1 MKVFLSVKFHAD
13 MHNREEIE
21 HILDLLET
29 CGHNTFC
36 VVRDLERWGLV
47 RFDDKELMRQT
58 LLHIRDSHLVLVE
71 TSEKGVG
78 IGIEAGYAHARG
90 IRIVAIA
97 RDGSDFSAT
106 LRGIS
111 HISYFYKS
119 FEDLREFITR
129 LNRD

>member
-1 MKVFLSVKFHAD
+1 MSVKFHAD

-21 HILDLLET
+21 HILDLLEAR
-29 CGHNTFC
+29 GHNTFC

-47 RFDDKELMRQT
+47 RFEEKELMRLT

-90 IRIVAIA
+90 IKIVAIA
-97 RDGSDFSAT
+97 RTGSDISAT

-111 HISYFYKS
+111 DISYYYEG
-119 FEDLREFITR
+119 FEDLREFITQ
-129 LNRD
+129 LDGD